1 VLAWRECDAEQL
13 RAMRKAAKKRIQDAK
28 KRRIIQRTL
37 GRDAMQPTEIHMDVP
52 EADEGRVTF
61 RVE

>member
-1 VLAWRECDAEQL
+1 
-13 RAMRKAAKKRIQDAK
+13 MRKAAKKRIQDAK

-37 GRDAMQPTEIHMDVP
+37 GRDAMQHTEIHMDVP